1 MGVSNTSEFENLV
14 TNLNLKE
21 IINFYPHTNK
31 VSDFYNDIDIFVNL
45 SLIEGWNISIIDA
58 YLKKIKIFS
67 TKVGCINELFSK
79 DENVKTCSKFN
90 LDNINENLKKF
101 ILNKTNFNNDNY
113 FKLINK
119 LNHNDITNNYI
130 KFLKNKK

>member
-1 MGVSNTSEFENLV
+1 MSKNLTLAKKNKKNLLLIGNDIYLKGLVKFLYIIKKDYNFYLKNIKVYIVGVSNTSEFENLV

-58 YLKKIKIFS
+58 YLKKIKIFLQ
-67 TKVGCINELFSK
+67 K
-79 DENVKTCSKFN
+79 
-90 LDNINENLKKF
+90 
-101 ILNKTNFNNDNY
+101 
-113 FKLINK
+113 
-119 LNHNDITNNYI
+119 
-130 KFLKNKK
+130 

>member
-1 MGVSNTSEFENLV
+1 M
-14 TNLNLKE
+14 
-21 IINFYPHTNK
+21 
-31 VSDFYNDIDIFVNL
+31 
-45 SLIEGWNISIIDA
+45 
-58 YLKKIKIFS
+58 
-67 TKVGCINELFSK
+67 FSK

-130 KFLKNKK
+130 KFFEKIKNEKTN